1 MILITV
7 KEWIGP
13 QKHLAESLRQK
24 LPEPDEQII
33 GFCTRMKIN
42 DALKHLHEYQEAFR
56 ERERFICAEFS
67 VIAISEV
74 DDIDDHLLPKL
85 GMLLI
90 EDLEPM
96 G

>member
-1 MILITV
+1 MLLITV

-13 QKHLAESLRQK
+13 QKHLAESVRQK
-24 LPEPDEQII
+24 LPETEEQII

-56 ERERFICAEFS
+56 ERERFICVEFS

-74 DDIDDHLLPKL
+74 DDIDDGLINGL
-85 GMLLI
+85 GMRLI
-90 EDLEPM
+90 EDYQLE
-96 G
+96 

>member
-1 MILITV
+1 MLLITV

-13 QKHLAESLRQK
+13 QKYLAESVRQK
-24 LPEPDEQII
+24 LPETEEQII

-56 ERERFICAEFS
+56 ERERFICVEFS

-74 DDIDDHLLPKL
+74 DDIDDGLINGL
-85 GMLLI
+85 GMRLI
-90 EDLEPM
+90 EDYQLE
-96 G
+96 